1 MELNIRVA
9 RGDHRIQNRKEFVMK
24 KRIEKKVESFEEMVS
39 RLASKVAKRE
49 DSDDATVPTTIAYFE
64 RFTLSENGFL
74 NILGQDGRGR
84 FVDVTVHPKRSKL
97 QRAFF
102 ALLDA
107 IDRSG
112 VNIAPTGTLAET
124 ALKVRI
130 VGTQEVSKNKVKVWL
145 NRSPDL
151 EIKTPAGELYKLAN
165 FMPTDQPRQL
175 EESEEIPF

>member
-1 MELNIRVA
+1 MTR
-9 RGDHRIQNRKEFVMK
+9 
-24 KRIEKKVESFEEMVS
+24 KRIEKKTESFEEMVS
-39 RLASKVAKRE
+39 RLAAKVSKRE
-49 DSDDATVPTTIAYFE
+49 TEDATVPATIAYFE

-107 IDRSG
+107 IDKSG
-112 VNIAPTGTLAET
+112 AMLAPTGTLEDT
-124 ALKVRI
+124 AIRMKVI
-130 VGTQEVSKNKVKVWL
+130 GTPEVSRNKIKIWL

-151 EIKTPAGELYKLAN
+151 EMKTQTGDLFKLADY
-165 FMPTDQPRQL
+165 MPAEQPRQL
-175 EESEEIPF
+175 DEGEEIPI